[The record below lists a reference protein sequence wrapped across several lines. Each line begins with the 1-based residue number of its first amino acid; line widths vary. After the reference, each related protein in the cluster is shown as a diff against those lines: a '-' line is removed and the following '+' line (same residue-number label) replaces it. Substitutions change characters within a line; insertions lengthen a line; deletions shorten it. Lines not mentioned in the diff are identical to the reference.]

1 MTEIRGFAPHLNGHC
16 LISYE
21 KQAPL
26 FARICT
32 TIELAQ
38 ELIYS
43 QAKQTSTVWKFKSKW
58 GHYGTFRW
66 SYRDIWAWTSVLSPR
81 ALRADVIQC
90 VRILSKWQITFR
102 VSKRVVYKQVEFD
115 KTAVNL
121 GTFAR
126 SEHLPSC
133 FKKRLWSSIFTR
145 IKYLPHTFTNWINN
159 PRITHSSQHPLSEL
173 CTQIQNESNLTILS
187 LSGVLNDKKSKC
199 QELFSCARSLPQ
211 FPARLLTRVLKREI
225 NKVNTWLWFFSQVSF
240 VMSCTFPVNFFPV
253 PVDVTHQRFQF
264 PSRFWA
270 DHVFDGNTC
279 EQFEIASRIPSLALI
294 QSLIYL
300 NEILWFRNLCLK

>member
-1 MTEIRGFAPHLNGHC
+1 M
-16 LISYE
+16 
-21 KQAPL
+21 
-26 FARICT
+26 
-32 TIELAQ
+32 
-38 ELIYS
+38 
-43 QAKQTSTVWKFKSKW
+43 
-58 GHYGTFRW
+58 
-66 SYRDIWAWTSVLSPR
+66 
-81 ALRADVIQC
+81 
-90 VRILSKWQITFR
+90 
-102 VSKRVVYKQVEFD
+102 EFD

-126 SEHLPSC
+126 SKHLPSC
-133 FKKRLWSSIFTR
+133 FKKRLRSSIFTR

-240 VMSCTFPVNFFPV
+240 VMSCTFSVNFFPV
-253 PVDVTHQRFQF
+253 PVDVRYASKIPISISLLSGSCIWRQNMRAIRDCFEN
-264 PSRFWA
+264 PS
-270 DHVFDGNTC
+270 VSPYSKFDL
-279 EQFEIASRIPSLALI
+279 S
-294 QSLIYL
+294 
-300 NEILWFRNLCLK
+300 